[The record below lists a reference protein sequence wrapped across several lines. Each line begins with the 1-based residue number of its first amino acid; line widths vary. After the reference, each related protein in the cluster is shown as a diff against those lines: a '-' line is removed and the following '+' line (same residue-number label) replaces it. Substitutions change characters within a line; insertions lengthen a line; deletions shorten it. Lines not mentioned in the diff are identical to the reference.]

1 MQRMSRP
8 MLKKIGKRVVQIG
21 LPIIVLGFFL
31 YYAGHDWSALAAH
44 PFQWNFW
51 LLALSLLGFIV
62 QEMSFGLIWRAIL
75 ARLGARLGVRTTL
88 RIYLASEFVRYI

>member
-8 MLKKIGKRVVQIG
+8 MLKKIGKRVVQLG

-31 YYAGHDWSALAAH
+31 YYAVHNWNALAAH

-51 LLALSLLGFIV
+51 LLNNNLQPSDFSQTMPIKAMVEG
-62 QEMSFGLIWRAIL
+62 
-75 ARLGARLGVRTTL
+75 GV
-88 RIYLASEFVRYI
+88 VGD